1 MSNNVMVVGEFNQDG
16 LSDTT
21 AELLTGASSLSAGGT
36 VSVILLGAGS
46 QEKAESSFS
55 YGATKA
61 YTINDASFSEF
72 LPDKW
77 ALAVNDIYEKEK
89 PDLILLEQ
97 STVGRDLG
105 PRLAFKL
112 NSAVAMDCV
121 SIESDDAGFK
131 ATRPCFGGNARAVY
145 TYSASPAIATVRAKS
160 FEAQNQDSSNGEVV
174 QIDLA
179 IDSNVS
185 IVNREEVATEGLK
198 LTDAPIVLCGGR
210 GLGGPEGFD
219 MIQELAGAIGT
230 DKAAIGSSRAA
241 CDLGWYPVANQVG
254 LTGKVVNPD
263 LYVGIAVSGASQHMA
278 GCSGS
283 KSIIAINKDPEANM
297 FKSARWG
304 IVGDYKEVVPA
315 LIEAIKSS

>member
-97 STVGRDLG
+97 SSVGRDLG

-131 ATRPCFGGNARAVY
+131 ATRPCFMD
-145 TYSASPAIATVRAKS
+145 
-160 FEAQNQDSSNGEVV
+160 E
-174 QIDLA
+174 
-179 IDSNVS
+179 
-185 IVNREEVATEGLK
+185 TEGL
-198 LTDAPIVLCGGR
+198 LQR
-210 GLGGPEGFD
+210 
-219 MIQELAGAIGT
+219 
-230 DKAAIGSSRAA
+230 
-241 CDLGWYPVANQVG
+241 
-254 LTGKVVNPD
+254 
-263 LYVGIAVSGASQHMA
+263 ASQHICTVALVPTALPQSLRPICHVWGTMQ
-278 GCSGS
+278 
-283 KSIIAINKDPEANM
+283 
-297 FKSARWG
+297 FAR
-304 IVGDYKEVVPA
+304 
-315 LIEAIKSS
+315 